1 MTLGRSIVSVHGLE
15 PAAARAVESMNN
27 QGRPSA
33 CVVSAAA
40 VDDQGVLRAH
50 VVGMSEAAGA
60 DVAHINAG
68 SITRRIVERL
78 HELGL
83 TVHANDAGS
92 EADMVLG
99 RDSGVDSLSANGVA
113 TAVAVRDDQAPLA

>member
-1 MTLGRSIVSVHGLE
+1 MSVHGLE
-15 PAAARAVESMNN
+15 PAAARAVESMND

-33 CVVSAAA
+33 CFVSAAA

-50 VVGMSEAAGA
+50 VVGMPEAAGA
-60 DVAHINAG
+60 DCAHINAG

-78 HELGL
+78 HKLGL

-92 EADMVLG
+92 EADMVA
-99 RDSGVDSLSANGVA
+99 RDSGVDSLSANDVA
-113 TAVAVRDDQAPLA
+113 TAVAVRDDQAPLAR